1 MTAIR
6 IKCPTCGEK
15 DLAPDEMSLFLA
27 PSGDRGS
34 YSFTCPECS
43 REVDRPANR
52 KIVALLVAAGV
63 APTPMPEEAE
73 LVLPPEDRSPD
84 PDAPPF
90 TLDDL
95 IELHFLLQDDL
106 ELAAVLQR

>member
-6 IKCPTCGEK
+6 IKCPTCGEM
-15 DLAPDEMSLFLA
+15 DLAPDDMSLFLT

-34 YSFTCPECS
+34 YAFTCPECS
-43 REVDRPANR
+43 QHVDRPASR

-63 APTPMPEEAE
+63 EPTPISEDVGP
-73 LVLPPEDRSPD
+73 LLPPEDRSPD
-84 PDAPPF
+84 PDAEAF

-95 IELHFLLQDDL
+95 IEFHFLLRDDL
-106 ELAAVLQR
+106 ALAAVLQG

>member
-6 IKCPTCGEK
+6 IKCPTCGEV
-15 DLAPDEMSLFLA
+15 DLSPDEMSLFLA
-27 PSGDRGS
+27 SSGDRGS

-43 REVDRPANR
+43 QDVDRPASR

-63 APTPMPEEAE
+63 ETMPMPRETD
-73 LVLPPEDRSPD
+73 LDLPPEDRSPN

-106 ELAAVLQR
+106 ALAAVLER

>member
-6 IKCPTCGEK
+6 IKCPTCGEM
-15 DLAPDEMSLFLA
+15 DLAPDEMSPLLA

-34 YSFTCPECS
+34 CSFTCPECS

-63 APTPMPEEAE
+63 ETMPMLRDAE
-73 LVLPPEDRSPD
+73 LELPPEDRSPD
-84 PDAPPF
+84 PDAPPL

-95 IELHFLLQDDL
+95 IELHFLLEDDL
-106 ELAAVLQR
+106 ALAAILHR